1 MAIAQDNIVLHS
13 DINAIFSSFNDFI
26 QRFGGNIS
34 QIPATS
40 IPTQNSLVDDNNIA
54 LLNNKIDAFN
64 QDEFL
69 KTKDWW
75 IKSNVTEGDL
85 IEPINLANIQT
96 TVNNFGRVVCRNRA
110 DNAYGGCDAQTCSH
124 NCSQSCSHSS
134 HSETCSHKCTRSCSH
149 SKHSRTCSHNCSV
162 SCSHSKHSRTC
173 SNTCSVGCSNSTC
186 GYSCANCGW
195 VCAQNPET
203 QGWSAGGV
211 YCGPVTSSGIVF
223 SHNGYTEYNYACFQ
237 RNNCNERC
245 LNMIAWSGGFNWS
258 CTWSGGTCSNTCSRS
273 CSHSAHSETCSHN
286 CGRSCS
292 HSSHSE
298 TCSNN
303 CSVACSHSSHSRTC
317 SHNCAVSCSHS
328 TNSNTCSPN
337 TSIIDITCSQ
347 QSKVNASGL

>member
-1 MAIAQDNIVLHS
+1 MAIAQNNTILHS

-40 IPTQNSLVDDNNIA
+40 IPKQNSLVDDNNIA
-54 LLNNKIDAFN
+54 LLNSKIDAFN

-69 KTKDWW
+69 RTKDWW

-85 IEPINLANIQT
+85 IQPINLTNIQT

-110 DNAYGGCDAQTCSH
+110 NNSYGTCNAQTCSH
-124 NCSQSCSHSS
+124 NCNKSCSHSS
-134 HSETCSHKCTRSCSH
+134 HGE
-149 SKHSRTCSHNCSV
+149 TCSHNCTK

-186 GYSCANCGW
+186 GYSCSDCSW
-195 VCAQNPET
+195 VCAQNPEH
-203 QGWSAGGV
+203 QGWAAGGV
-211 YCGPVTSSGIVF
+211 YCGPVTSSGIVY
-223 SHNGYTEYNYACFQ
+223 SHSSYTEYNYACFQ
-237 RNNCNERC
+237 RNNCNEAC
-245 LNMIAWSGGFNWS
+245 LNMISWGNSKFNWA
-258 CTWSGGTCSNTCSRS
+258 CTWGGGTCSNTCSRS

-286 CGRSCS
+286 C
-292 HSSHSE
+292 
-298 TCSNN
+298 
-303 CSVACSHSSHSRTC
+303 SVSCSHSSHSRTC
-317 SHNCAVSCSHS
+317 SHACAVSCSHS